1 MKAIKSASPILPEE
15 IPAAIEK
22 VSSFINHVTLD
33 VNGKY
38 GGTLSPALGIGSMFS
53 EEEGYLPDHPIS
65 DIDVAMLAES
75 QSEITEKIKFFCNI
89 FKWEYKII
97 PGLNVVSVGLP
108 LADKTIQ
115 LDIMFVSNFKWAK
128 FIYNTEKTSKYK
140 AVYRN
145 ILLQSVI
152 KTVTM
157 YRVDDAY
164 WCDVIQYPKGIY
176 TVHKSFMSETGNALK
191 KPRCIKSSFR
201 TNDPDEIKSLYG
213 LNGDISS
220 FEKLYSIVK
229 QHPDHFE
236 IIECMAVYCRD
247 MGLPVPEEIL
257 NQKKETQMENENLSQ
272 TTSEVDEAMAIASIV
287 DFYSGREYLFEQA
300 EEEVLEEKI
309 Q

>member
-15 IPAAIEK
+15 LPTAIDK
-22 VSSFINHVTLD
+22 VHSFIRYVTMD
-33 VNGKY
+33 TNGKY
-38 GGTLSPALGIGSMFS
+38 DGTLSPTIGIGSMFS
-53 EEEGYLPDHPIS
+53 EEKGYRPNHPIS
-65 DIDVAMLAES
+65 DIDIAMLAES
-75 QSEITEKIKFFCNI
+75 QEAITEKIKFFCDI
-89 FKWEYKII
+89 SRIEYKII
-97 PGLNVVSVGLP
+97 DGLNVVSVGLP
-108 LADKTIQ
+108 LLGKIMQ
-115 LDIMFVSNFKWAK
+115 LDIMFVYNFKWAK

-157 YRVDDAY
+157 YRADNAY

-247 MGLPVPEEIL
+247 MGLPIPAEIL
-257 NQKKETQMENENLSQ
+257 HQNSSEANEAIS
-272 TTSEVDEAMAIASIV
+272 MAAIV
-287 DFYSGREYLFEQA
+287 DFYSGRDYLFQQESEQIEV
-300 EEEVLEEKI
+300 EEI
-309 Q
+309 H